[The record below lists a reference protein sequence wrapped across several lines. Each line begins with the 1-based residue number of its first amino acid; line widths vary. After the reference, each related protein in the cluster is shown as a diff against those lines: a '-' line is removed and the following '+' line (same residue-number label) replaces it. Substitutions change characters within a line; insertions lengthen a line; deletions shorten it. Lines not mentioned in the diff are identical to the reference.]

1 MNTAALK
8 KRYHIRYSFGDR
20 MLQGAIY
27 ACLTLMSLM
36 IVIPC
41 LHILVL
47 AFNEGKDAAQGGV
60 FLWPRTFTLE
70 NFSNV
75 FRDGSIMNAYAITV
89 ARTLVGTALSLF
101 VTTMAAFALRE
112 RQLPGRSFILFAI
125 TFCMLFSGG
134 MIPTYIQYKN
144 LRLLNTFWVYIFPS
158 TVSVTYLMMV
168 RSTMDGIP
176 DSLLESAQLD
186 GCGYF
191 RMYASIIMPLSK
203 PVIAVVGLYTAVNHW
218 NDWFSGSFYMSS
230 SKLWPVQTVLQQ
242 MLTRA
247 MSAQQEVVN
256 ISQAI
261 TRNASAI
268 TSDSLKMAA
277 VVITVLPI
285 LCVYPFIQKY
295 FAKGAMIGA
304 VKG

>member
-1 MNTAALK
+1 MDMSGKQGNN
-8 KRYHIRYSFGDR
+8 HIKYASGDR
-20 MLQGAIY
+20 ALQVFIY
-27 ACLTLMSLM
+27 ACLLAMSLI
-36 IVIPC
+36 IVLPC
-41 LHILVL
+41 WHILVL

-60 FLWPRTFTLE
+60 FLWPRMFTLD
-70 NFSNV
+70 NFFNV
-75 FRDGSIMNAYAITV
+75 FRDGSIMSAYAITI
-89 ARTLVGTALSLF
+89 ARTIVGTVISLF

-134 MIPTYIQYKN
+134 LIPTYIQYKN
-144 LRLLNTFWVYIFPS
+144 LHLLNTFWVYIFPS

-168 RSTMDGIP
+168 RSTMDSIP

-191 RMYASIIMPLSK
+191 RMYARIIMPLSK

-261 TRNASAI
+261 ARNASAV
-268 TSDSLKMAA
+268 TSDSLKMSA